1 MKTRTHM
8 HSITIR
14 AAVAPDRVIVVQPG
28 GNGRVHHQE
37 YQVTAADGGE
47 TFAGLAEALTK
58 ALREMRTVYGNA
70 RASVAVALLP
80 PLVHCRLIDM
90 PGLSNDEIQRVVSRD
105 VTSYFPVGA
114 NAHVVGVC
122 TVRGARPG
130 SASVLAAAAPAALID
145 AIHDAALTAECVVAT
160 VVPSATAWAMAAQ
173 QLEGE
178 GSVDGRTL
186 VAILDGHVEVLTVEH
201 GQLTGL
207 RRIRSDGPEQ
217 RPLIDT
223 LAERKDI
230 VLLGAPR
237 LAEPIARSLAAAGL
251 RLTMPGTPE
260 SPASP
265 ELLAAQFAQDT
276 QGPLLMPEPLR
287 VERRRQRTRRSVQV
301 LAASA
306 VLLVAAGALELW
318 GVRRELAAVSAQRLE
333 LRGRLAGVLATRDTV
348 TLLAE
353 RIAALRSAEMSAP
366 RWSDALALVAEYLPR
381 DAHLLSLRAEG
392 DSLVLEGVA
401 RRAAPVFEAMAR
413 APAALAV
420 RAQGSIRREIRDE
433 IGQVE
438 RFTLSVRLT
447 GGTP

>member
-1 MKTRTHM
+1 MKTRTHS
-8 HSITIR
+8 HSITIK
-14 AAVAPDRVIVVQPG
+14 AAVAPDRIIVIQPG

-47 TFAGLAEALTK
+47 PFAALADALTK

-90 PGLSNDEIQRVVSRD
+90 PGLSSDEIQRVVSRD

-114 NAHVVGVC
+114 SAHVVGVC
-122 TVRGARPG
+122 TVRGTRPG

-145 AIHDAALTAECVVAT
+145 AIHDAAVTAGCVVTT
-160 VVPSATAWAMAAQ
+160 VVPSATAWTTAAQ
-173 QLEGE
+173 QLEPDE
-178 GSVDGRTL
+178 SVEQRTL

-207 RRIRSDGPEQ
+207 RRVRSDGPEQ

-230 VLLGAPR
+230 VLLGVPR
-237 LAEPIARSLAAAGL
+237 LAEPIARSLTAAGL
-251 RLTMPGTPE
+251 RLTIPGTPE
-260 SPASP
+260 SPAAP
-265 ELLAAQFAQDT
+265 ELLAAQFAQSAD
-276 QGPLLMPEPLR
+276 GPLLMPEPVR
-287 VERRRQRTRRSVQV
+287 AERRRQRTRRAVQV
-301 LAASA
+301 LVASA
-306 VLLVAAGALELW
+306 ILLVAAGALELR
-318 GVRRELAAVSAQRLE
+318 GVQRELAAVSAQRLE

-353 RIAALRSAEMSAP
+353 RIAALRSTEMNVP

-401 RRAAPVFEAMAR
+401 RRAAPVFEAMAK

-438 RFTLSVRLT
+438 RFTLSVHLT
-447 GGTP
+447 GDAP